1 VETTENSC
9 VQATTEESGKYTHRH
24 WRRAR
29 IFFAHTGRRE
39 MLSGEQQ
46 GATDKPERKTDFI
59 LLIINNLLKDAT

>member
-1 VETTENSC
+1 
-9 VQATTEESGKYTHRH
+9 
-24 WRRAR
+24 
-29 IFFAHTGRRE
+29 